1 MNKGDNIMTNVSNTN
16 VHFESHPLYLS
27 ISSNTKLTNVGK
39 DVTNMMLSGCLDKQG
54 FITSPK
60 LFEQQLKT
68 MESNGKRP
76 PSSTKGSKE
85 DYTDDMIRLE
95 VEVNKL
101 IKGKQFKSKKNEDYK
116 PMFYF
121 RNLTKL
127 NKNKTSK

>member
-1 MNKGDNIMTNVSNTN
+1 MNKGDNIMSTVLNTN
-16 VHFESHPLYLS
+16 VHYESHPLYLS

-39 DVTNMMLSGCLDKQG
+39 DVTNMMLSGCLDKHG
-54 FITSPK
+54 MITQPK

-101 IKGKQFKSKKNEDYK
+101 IKGKKFNSKKNEEYK

-127 NKNKTSK
+127 NKNKSSK

>member
-1 MNKGDNIMTNVSNTN
+1 MNKGDYKMSTVNTN

-27 ISSNTKLTNVGK
+27 LSSNTKLTNVGK
-39 DVTNMMLSGCLDKQG
+39 DVTSMMLNGCIDNNGIVTQ
-54 FITSPK
+54 TK
-60 LFEQQLKT
+60 LFETQLKT
-68 MESNGKRP
+68 MESMGKRP

-85 DYTDDMIRLE
+85 DYSEDMIRLE
-95 VEVNKL
+95 MEVNTL

-127 NKNKTSK
+127 NKSKQSK

>member
-1 MNKGDNIMTNVSNTN
+1 MTNVSNTN

-39 DVTNMMLSGCLDKQG
+39 DVTNMMLSGCLDKHG
-54 FITSPK
+54 MITQPK

-68 MESNGKRP
+68 MEQNGKRP

-101 IKGKQFKSKKNEDYK
+101 IKGKKFNSKKNEEYK

-127 NKNKTSK
+127 NKNKSSK

>member
-1 MNKGDNIMTNVSNTN
+1 
-16 VHFESHPLYLS
+16 
-27 ISSNTKLTNVGK
+27 
-39 DVTNMMLSGCLDKQG
+39 MMLSGCLDKQG
-54 FITSPK
+54 MITQPK

-68 MESNGKRP
+68 MEQNGKRP

-85 DYTDDMIRLE
+85 DYTEDMIRLE

-101 IKGKQFKSKKNEDYK
+101 IKGKKFNSKKNEEYK

-127 NKNKTSK
+127 NKNKQSK

>member
-1 MNKGDNIMTNVSNTN
+1 MNKGDNIMSTVLNTN
-16 VHFESHPLYLS
+16 VHYESHPLYLS

-39 DVTNMMLSGCLDKQG
+39 DVTNMMLSGCLDKHG
-54 FITSPK
+54 MITQPK

-68 MESNGKRP
+68 MEQNGKRP

-101 IKGKQFKSKKNEDYK
+101 IKGKKFNSKKNEEYK

-127 NKNKTSK
+127 NKNKSSK

>member
-1 MNKGDNIMTNVSNTN
+1 MNKGDNIMSTVSNA
-16 VHFESHPLYLS
+16 VHFESHSLYLS
-27 ISSNTKLTNVGK
+27 ISSNSKLTNVGR
-39 DVTNMMLSGCLDKQG
+39 DVTNMMLSGCLDNKG
-54 FITSPK
+54 FITDSK
-60 LFEQQLKT
+60 LFEKQLKT

-85 DYTDDMIRLE
+85 DFTDDMIRLE

-101 IKGKQFKSKKNEDYK
+101 IKGKKFNSKKNEEYK

-127 NKNKTSK
+127 NKNKTNK

>member
-1 MNKGDNIMTNVSNTN
+1 MNKGDNIMSTVSNTN

-54 FITSPK
+54 FITSP
-60 LFEQQLKT
+60 
-68 MESNGKRP
+68 

-101 IKGKQFKSKKNEDYK
+101 IKGKKFNSKKNEEYK